1 MHFFQTHEHTVVMG
15 EGSDGHIC
23 NQRINNEG
31 KLEVVINKDQEDCK
45 VFPTSDSS
53 QESECQALSQ
63 DSESIIVQDATAVVS
78 AEMHEKVTVRVKFNW
93 IWS

>member
-1 MHFFQTHEHTVVMG
+1 MG
-15 EGSDGHIC
+15 EGSDGHTC

-53 QESECQALSQ
+53 QESKCQTLSQ
-63 DSESIIVQDATAVVS
+63 DSESIIVQDAAAVVS
-78 AEMHEKVTVRVKFNW
+78 TEMHEKVTFRGEFNW
-93 IWS
+93 IRD